1 MGSSIPVVCIAFLFV
16 LCAWYSV
23 PADSISGMTRTEGNL
38 CAVGGVTD
46 WDAN

>member
-1 MGSSIPVVCIAFLFV
+1 MGSSMPVVFIVFLFV
-16 LCAWYSV
+16 LCDWYSV
-23 PADSISGMTRTEGNL
+23 LTDSISGMTRTEGNL